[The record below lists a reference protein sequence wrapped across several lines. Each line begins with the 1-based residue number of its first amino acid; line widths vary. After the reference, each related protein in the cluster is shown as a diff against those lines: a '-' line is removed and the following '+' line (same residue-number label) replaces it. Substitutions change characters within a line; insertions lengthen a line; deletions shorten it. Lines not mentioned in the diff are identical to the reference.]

1 MEEVRSF
8 VTPEAG
14 DAHGDERLCKEDII
28 TFTKKTTTGMTTNKI
43 FVYRKGNFGNNNV
56 ELEEVKLDGVFEN
69 IRKEI
74 VFIVVKR
81 RSVKVQAMAAVMMWL
96 VWKGLLKAEPA
107 AANLVKM

>member
-8 VTPEAG
+8 VPSHNG
-14 DAHGDERLCKEDII
+14 DIHDVVDDDERLSKEDII

-56 ELEEVKLDGVFEN
+56 ELEEVPLDGVFEN

-81 RSVKVQAMAAVMMWL
+81 RCVRQQATETVKRWL
-96 VWKGLLKAEPA
+96 AWKGLLNADSA
-107 AANLVKM
+107 AP